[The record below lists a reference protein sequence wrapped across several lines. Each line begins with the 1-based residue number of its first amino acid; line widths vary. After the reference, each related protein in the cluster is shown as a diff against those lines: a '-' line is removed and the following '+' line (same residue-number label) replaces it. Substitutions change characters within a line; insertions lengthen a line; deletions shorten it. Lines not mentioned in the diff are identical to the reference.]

1 MQKLHG
7 NIQLTSYD
15 DIFGGTAAPVL
26 QSQEDTGAEQVQDIP
41 LSELHPFKD
50 HPFKILDDEAMDKTV
65 ESIKEFGVLTPA
77 IVQLLDQEVKVGMR
91 LCRDIEDVMLQRLLE
106 KRQFHVL

>member
-15 DIFGGTAAPVL
+15 DIFGGSAAPAL
-26 QSQEDTGAEQVQDIP
+26 QEQEETGGEQVKDIP

-50 HPFKILDDEAMDKTV
+50 HPFKILDVYPKDDARWLLCE
-65 ESIKEFGVLTPA
+65 IK
-77 IVQLLDQEVKVGMR
+77 DR
-91 LCRDIEDVMLQRLLE
+91 
-106 KRQFHVL
+106 